1 MNGVR
6 NEVITF
12 FISILQKAF
21 PFVPV
26 RQAKLPIPATNELN
40 IIVDLMNERNIG
52 NEVMFNLDNEASAVA
67 GIVEATLNVKALGDG
82 AVEMLSLLKYYVEQ
96 PAFVD
101 YCYAAN
107 VAVNEV
113 MQVQDLSMTL
123 DGRTWQEQAS
133 VDLTVSY
140 SRELI
145 MQDAAW
151 FNKMYIAGKT
161 TNGKDKEKKPAD
173 DDVIVDVQISGDLV
187 N

>member
-21 PFVPV
+21 PFVRL
-26 RQAKLPIPATNELN
+26 RQAKQPIPATNELN

-52 NEVMFNLDNEASAVA
+52 NEVMFDLDNEASAVA

-96 PAFVD
+96 PAFID

-107 VAVNEV
+107 VAVNKV

-140 SRELI
+140 SRELVL
-145 MQDAAW
+145 QGAEW
-151 FNKMYIAGKT
+151 FNKVYITCKT
-161 TNGKDKEKKPAD
+161 SNGKDKEK
-173 DDVIVDVQISGDLV
+173 SLLTMML
-187 N
+187 

>member
-6 NEVITF
+6 NEVTRF

-40 IIVDLMNERNIG
+40 IIVDLMGERSIG
-52 NEVMFNLDNEASAVA
+52 NEVIFDVDDETNTVA

-82 AVEMLSLLKYYVEQ
+82 AVEMLSMLKYYVEQ

-101 YCYAAN
+101 FCYSVD

-133 VDLTVSY
+133 VDLTISY
-140 SRELI
+140 SRELVL
-145 MQDAAW
+145 QGAEW
-151 FNKMYIAGKT
+151 FNKVYITGKT
-161 TNGKDKEKKPAD
+161 SNGKDKEKKPT
-173 DDVIVDVQISGDLV
+173 DDVIIDVQISGELV

>member
-1 MNGVR
+1 MSGVR

-26 RQAKLPIPATNELN
+26 RQAKLPIPAANELN
-40 IIVDLMNERNIG
+40 IIVDLMGERSIG
-52 NEVMFNLDNEASAVA
+52 NEVIFDINDETNTVA
-67 GIVEATLNVKALGDG
+67 GIVEATLNVKALGNG
-82 AVEMLSLLKYYVEQ
+82 AVEMLSMLKYYVEQ
-96 PAFVD
+96 PAFIDFCCSV
-101 YCYAAN
+101 N
-107 VAVNEV
+107 IAVNEV

-140 SRELI
+140 SRELT

-151 FNKMYIAGKT
+151 FNKMYITGET
-161 TNGKDKEKKPAD
+161 TNGKDKEKKSAD
-173 DDVIVDVQISGDLV
+173 DDIIVDVQISGDLV